1 MIKRVV
7 SFSLPEGTDPD
18 EFWKYW
24 QEVHVP
30 EVKRFPGLKRYAI
43 NRVSKVIAGESKFW
57 GVAES
62 WWESEEAMYQAFNSP
77 AGKSCQQDIMSRVI
91 GVFVSIV
98 EEKVNL

>member
-7 SFSLPEGTDPD
+7 SFSLPEGTNPD

-30 EVKRFPGLKRYAI
+30 GIMPLPGLKKYVI
-43 NRVSKVIAGESKFW
+43 NRVTNVIGGEANFW
-57 GVAES
+57 GLAES
-62 WWESEEAMYQAFNSP
+62 WWESEEAMHQAFNSP
-77 AGKSCQQDIMSRVI
+77 EGKSCQDDIVDRI
-91 GVFVSIV
+91 TGICVSIV